1 MASKVIFYALSQK
14 FLEREEDVPEQAKQ
28 VMYYTLAVGH
38 HIGVIDCLKQVLA
51 CPLEGYQ
58 NWIAR
63 LPEGGEARRKLEG
76 LLRFGEINIDA
87 THIHMLGAALDGIK
101 PQLTAEEAEWS
112 ASLMR
117 ALAAIEAEPAMYLM
131 VRRRD
136 D

>member
-1 MASKVIFYALSQK
+1 MASKVVFYALSQK
-14 FLEREEDVPEQAKQ
+14 FLEREEDMPAAAKQ

-51 CPLEGYQ
+51 CPLDGYQ

-63 LPEGGEARRKLEG
+63 LPEGEARRKLEG

-101 PQLTAEEAEWS
+101 PLLKAEEAEWS

>member
-1 MASKVIFYALSQK
+1 MNSKVVFYALSQK
-14 FLEREEDVPEQAKQ
+14 FLEREEDTPPQAKQ

-38 HIGVIDCLKQVLA
+38 HIGVIDCLKTVLE
-51 CPLEGYQ
+51 CPLEGFQ
-58 NWIAR
+58 SWIAR
-63 LPEGGEARRKLEG
+63 LPAESDARRKFEG
-76 LLRFGEINIDA
+76 LLRFGEINIDSS
-87 THIHMLGAALDGIK
+87 HIQMLGAALDGIRA
-101 PQLTAEEAEWS
+101 QLTAEEAEWQ